1 MAERILGMG
10 DVVSLV
16 ERAQEQYNEEEARKI
31 QKKIAKNEFG
41 FDDFLT
47 QIQQVKKMGNMKDL
61 VGMIPGA
68 GKALKDVE
76 IEDDAFK
83 HIEAII
89 HSMTPIERSKP
100 SIIDM
105 KRKTRIAKGSGR
117 KIEEVNQLMKQF
129 DQMSKMMKMMQGGGG
144 KNLMKMMSGMK

>member
-1 MAERILGMG
+1 MKKKL
-10 DVVSLV
+10 
-16 ERAQEQYNEEEARKI
+16 EELKENR
-31 QKKIAKNEFG
+31 QNEFG

-68 GKALKDVE
+68 SKAMKDVE

-89 HSMTPIERSKP
+89 HSMTSERSKP
-100 SIIDM
+100 SLIDV
-105 KRKTRIAKGSGR
+105 KRKARISKGSGT
-117 KIEEVNQLMKQF
+117 
-129 DQMSKMMKMMQGGGG
+129 
-144 KNLMKMMSGMK
+144 KN